1 MLRIQFGRGVA
12 VSLPCLVSL
21 CRLCR
26 FDVDRCRPPP
36 FAVVSLLLSFDDGL
50 ECYNLSA
57 KVSVVSLTQKHEP
70 MSFTTCAYSPWNRLT
85 SHRTLSAA
93 PFLCVRRLSRVRSVG
108 TGRLDIF
115 SVRFWCSRRYR
126 RSATHVAHV
135 VHCGTT
141 ELTLRLLRTRRCNG
155 VTLLLRLLRFT
166 RPLDGCFL
174 RL

>member
-70 MSFTTCAYSPWNRLT
+70 MSFTSCAYSPWNRLT

-93 PFLCVRRLSRVRSVG
+93 PFLCVRRLSRERRDGASGHLQRPILVQSAISPIS
-108 TGRLDIF
+108 D
-115 SVRFWCSRRYR
+115 SCSTRCPLRDHRTHPSFASDSTMQRRYPS
-126 RSATHVAHV
+126 SASSSVYET
-135 VHCGTT
+135 
-141 ELTLRLLRTRRCNG
+141 
-155 VTLLLRLLRFT
+155 
-166 RPLDGCFL
+166 P
-174 RL
+174 